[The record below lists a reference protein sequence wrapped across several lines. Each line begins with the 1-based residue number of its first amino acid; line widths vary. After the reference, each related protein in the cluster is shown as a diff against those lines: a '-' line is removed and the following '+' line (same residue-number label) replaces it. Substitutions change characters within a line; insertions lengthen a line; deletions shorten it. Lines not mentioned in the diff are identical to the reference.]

1 MLRTRACR
9 RRTVVVQAG
18 GDEHGGH
25 CGWAPGECCRLGRL
39 LWGTC
44 GALLAVRRRSRRACS
59 AGARSAVLAHTC
71 SARGSGSSGERGCW
85 QERRVRG
92 WEGSPAPSPR
102 TRTPRGCAAA
112 RRAGRAAAAA
122 PLPAPAPHATR
133 DGGGC
138 PLTLPLS
145 AAVTHA
151 LHLHAAD
158 THSRSST
165 QRLSRLRP
173 PLPLLQ
179 SGIDSVGHAVERR
192 ASKRAP
198 QRQQQEA
205 QV

>member
-85 QERRVRG
+85 QERRGKWLGRKPCAVAPDAHAKGLRC
-92 WEGSPAPSPR
+92 SSARRPCRRCRSAPSARSARHPR
-102 TRTPRGCAAA
+102 RRRLPLDAASLRRRHACAASSRSRHTQPQQHTEA
-112 RRAGRAAAAA
+112 VASAAAAAAA
-122 PLPAPAPHATR
+122 PVRHRQRRTR
-133 DGGGC
+133 
-138 PLTLPLS
+138 
-145 AAVTHA
+145 
-151 LHLHAAD
+151 
-158 THSRSST
+158 R
-165 QRLSRLRP
+165 
-173 PLPLLQ
+173 
-179 SGIDSVGHAVERR
+179 
-192 ASKRAP
+192 
-198 QRQQQEA
+198 
-205 QV
+205 